1 MLISFTVRKRQ
12 AEQWPQ
18 DVDWTEEVKGRQ
30 PACLLILQ
38 QELQINVGRERR
50 SLSLTGEGHPTRS
63 CCVQEPILW
72 WDLAV
77 GQRLKGQAEGCP
89 NLFIVGSGTPKLIY

>member
-63 CCVQEPILW
+63 CCVQEPTLW

-89 NLFIVGSGTPKLIY
+89 NLFIVGSGMPKLFY